1 MFFHFVIFFQTL
13 RCVNVRMAIFVCE
26 ITALFLYSTM
36 LLARPILVNLLVP
49 FVLTFN
55 YGRCA

>member
-1 MFFHFVIFFQTL
+1 MFFHFVIFFKPFG
-13 RCVNVRMAIFVCE
+13 VNVRMAIFVCE

-36 LLARPILVNLLVP
+36 LLARSILVNLLVP